1 MLGCPCVTARALIT
15 QKRCTEHCAL
25 PTLNFESSP
34 RAERALIRQ
43 TWTECKWTLIIT
55 TNVQHQVKG
64 NGKFHFHN
72 ILDDD
77 WESRMFQWPACT
89 VCYAHNVNVLL
100 SEYQC

>member
-1 MLGCPCVTARALIT
+1 M
-15 QKRCTEHCAL
+15 
-25 PTLNFESSP
+25 
-34 RAERALIRQ
+34 RALIRQ

-55 TNVQHQVKG
+55 TNVQHQLKG